1 MGTSREPPSEEDAM
15 TATETGKDAPA
26 GTQAIGRTLN
36 VLESFL
42 DRRELG
48 ITELARRLDLSPSTA
63 HRIVRALVARGYL
76 EQDRDSERYHLG
88 RSTIVLGQA
97 GRRHMGLDQ
106 ALPILER
113 FGAETGESVN
123 MGLLDGQH
131 VVVTLRVTSPQP
143 LRFDQPV
150 GSRVPVHCSS
160 MGKALLAF
168 EAQNGPADLAQI
180 PFTAV
185 TSNSITSVEELLEDL
200 DGVRGRGYSIDDEES
215 ILGVSCVGAPI
226 LDASGRAVAAM
237 AVQAP
242 TARMTPDRSTE
253 LGARIVVVAA
263 EVART
268 MHLDVRSP

>member
-1 MGTSREPPSEEDAM
+1 M
-15 TATETGKDAPA
+15 TASESDQRAISETGQIAPA
-26 GTQAIGRTLN
+26 GTQAIARTLN

-97 GRRHMGLDQ
+97 GRRHLGLDQ

-113 FGAETGESVN
+113 FGVETGESVN
-123 MGLLDGQH
+123 MGLLDGH
-131 VVVTLRVTSPQP
+131 NVVVTLRVASPQP

-150 GSRVPVHCSS
+150 GSRIPVHCSS
-160 MGKALLAF
+160 MGKSLLAF
-168 EAQNGPADLAQI
+168 DAPNGPGDLAMLR
-180 PFTAV
+180 FTKV
-185 TSNSITSVEELLEDL
+185 TGNSIGSVEELLTDL
-200 DGVRGRGYSIDDEES
+200 AGVRARGFSYDNEES

-226 LDASGRAVAAM
+226 LDASGSAVAAI

-242 TARMTPDRSTE
+242 TARMTSGRAEE
-253 LGARIVVVAA
+253 LGARITDVAA

-268 MHLDVRSP
+268 MHLDADLSQH

>member
-1 MGTSREPPSEEDAM
+1 M
-15 TATETGKDAPA
+15 TEAAGEQAQSETGLVAPA
-26 GTQAIGRTLN
+26 GTQAIARTLN

-48 ITELARRLDLSPSTA
+48 ITELAKRLDLSPSTT

-97 GRRHMGLDQ
+97 GRRHLGLDH

-123 MGLLDGQH
+123 MGLLDGH
-131 VVVTLRVTSPQP
+131 NVVVTLRVTSPQP

-150 GSRVPVHCSS
+150 GSRIPVHCSS
-160 MGKALLAF
+160 MGKSLLAF
-168 EAQNGPADLAQI
+168 KAPNGPGDLSMLQY
-180 PFTAV
+180 TKV
-185 TSNSITSVEELLEDL
+185 TSNSIGSVNDLLEDL
-200 DGVRGRGYSIDDEES
+200 KGVRERGFSYDHEES

-226 LDASGRAVAAM
+226 LDVAGTAVAAI

-242 TARMTPDRSTE
+242 TARMTSGRADE
-253 LGARIVVVAA
+253 LGSRIMAVAA

-268 MHLDVRSP
+268 MHLDADLSRS

>member
-1 MGTSREPPSEEDAM
+1 M
-15 TATETGKDAPA
+15 TAQETDSPAVSETGQVAPA
-26 GTQAIGRTLN
+26 GTQAIARTLN

-48 ITELARRLDLSPSTA
+48 ITDLARRLDLSPSTA

-88 RSTIVLGQA
+88 RATIVLGQA
-97 GRRHMGLDQ
+97 GRRHLGLDQ

-123 MGLLDGQH
+123 MGLLDGH
-131 VVVTLRVTSPQP
+131 NVVVTLRVTSPQP

-150 GSRVPVHCSS
+150 GSRIPVHCSS
-160 MGKALLAF
+160 MGKSLLAF
-168 EAQNGPADLAQI
+168 DAPNGPGDLATLQFARVTANSIGSVDELLADL
-180 PFTAV
+180 
-185 TSNSITSVEELLEDL
+185 E
-200 DGVRGRGYSIDDEES
+200 GVRARGYSLDDEES

-226 LDASGRAVAAM
+226 LDASGSAVAAI

-242 TARMTPDRSTE
+242 TARMSADRAAE
-253 LGARIVVVAA
+253 LGGRIMNVAA
-263 EVART
+263 EVAQT
-268 MHLDVRSP
+268 MHLDADMSR

>member
-1 MGTSREPPSEEDAM
+1 MGSQENAH
-15 TATETGKDAPA
+15 AAPA
-26 GTQAIGRTLN
+26 GTQAIARTLN

-97 GRRHMGLDQ
+97 GRRHLGLDQ
-106 ALPILER
+106 VLPVLER

-123 MGLLDGQH
+123 MGLMDGHH
-131 VVVTLRVTSPQP
+131 VLVTLRVASPQP

-150 GSRVPVHCSS
+150 GSRIPVHCSS

-168 EAQNGPADLAQI
+168 EAQNGPQDLAKLD
-180 PFTAV
+180 FAKVTA
-185 TSNSITSVEELLEDL
+185 NSIGSVEELAADL
-200 DGVRGRGYSIDDEES
+200 DAVRQRGYSTDDEES
-215 ILGVSCVGAPI
+215 ILGVSCVGAPV
-226 LDASGRAVAAM
+226 LDGAGRAAAAI

-242 TARMTPDRSTE
+242 TARMNPERALE
-253 LGARIVVVAA
+253 LGERVIEIAA
-263 EVART
+263 EVATT
-268 MHLDVRSP
+268 MHLDVNPPRT

>member
-1 MGTSREPPSEEDAM
+1 MAQDDTELVAPP
-15 TATETGKDAPA
+15 
-26 GTQAIGRTLN
+26 GTQAIARTLN

-48 ITELARRLDLSPSTA
+48 ITELARMLDLSPSTA

-97 GRRHMGLDQ
+97 GRRHLGLDQ

-123 MGLLDGQH
+123 MGLLDGH
-131 VVVTLRVTSPQP
+131 FVVVTLRVSSPQP

-150 GSRVPVHCSS
+150 GSRIPVHCSS
-160 MGKALLAF
+160 MGKSLLAF
-168 EAQNGPADLAQI
+168 EAPNGPRDLGQLDFSPVTNHSVSSAD
-180 PFTAV
+180 
-185 TSNSITSVEELLEDL
+185 ELLRDL
-200 DGVRGRGYSIDDEES
+200 EGVRKRGYSTDDQES
-215 ILGVSCVGAPI
+215 MLGVSCVGAPI
-226 LDASGRAVAAM
+226 LDATGIAVAAI

-242 TARMTPDRSTE
+242 TARMSPERSRK
-253 LGARIVVVAA
+253 LGHRII
-263 EVART
+263 EVAGDVATT
-268 MHLDVRSP
+268 MHLDVQAGI